1 MKLDLAI
8 CQFRP
13 VKADVEASLAEAAR
27 VFERLEAMKPR
38 PEMLVFPE
46 TALTGYFLE
55 GGVREHARLAAEPKE
70 IGTVDAACKRLAQ
83 VG

>member
-55 GGVREHARLAAEPKE
+55 GVADYRGDRGKRRLDSEIAAAP
-70 IGTVDAACKRLAQ
+70 GD
-83 VG
+83 